1 MRKGENIFDKYHQW
15 KKERITLAFELSRF
29 EGVSTDDVIE
39 SMCLSRP
46 QGERVQESGASDRTA
61 KTAVYYRKVAES
73 MNDDL
78 YDFLFRKYQYV
89 KEEIEFFEY
98 AVSQLSGRMP
108 GVIRDLVICDMQWKA
123 VAAKYAVSEAMLTKY
138 RRKALSELEA
148 LYEGRAKHTEDY
160 LLS

>member
-1 MRKGENIFDKYHQW
+1 MKAEENVFDKYRKW

-46 QGERVQESGASDRTA
+46 QDERVQASGKSDRTA
-61 KTAVYYRKVAES
+61 KTAIYYRKVAES

-108 GVIRDLVICDMQWKA
+108 GIIRDLVIYDMQWKA

-138 RRKALSELEA
+138 RRKALSELAA
-148 LYEGRAKHTEDY
+148 LYEDRARHTEDY

>member
-1 MRKGENIFDKYHQW
+1 MKAEENVFDKYQKW

-46 QGERVQESGASDRTA
+46 QDERVQTSGKSDKTA
-61 KTAVYYRKVAES
+61 KTAIYYRKVAES

-78 YDFLFRKYQYV
+78 YDFLFRQYQYV
-89 KEEIEFFEY
+89 KDEIEFFEY
-98 AVSQLSGRMP
+98 AVSQLSGRLP
-108 GVIRDLVICDMQWKA
+108 DIIRDMVIYGMQWKEA
-123 VAAKYAVSEAMLTKY
+123 AAKYAVSEAMLTKY
-138 RRKALSELEA
+138 RRKALSELAA
-148 LYEGRAKHTEDY
+148 LYEGRARHTEEY

>member
-1 MRKGENIFDKYHQW
+1 MKAEENVFDKYRKW

-46 QGERVQESGASDRTA
+46 QDERVQTSGKSDKTA
-61 KTAVYYRKVAES
+61 KTAIYYRKVAES

-78 YDFLFRKYQYV
+78 YDFLFREYQYV

-98 AVSQLSGRMP
+98 AVSQLSGRLP
-108 GVIRDLVICDMQWKA
+108 DIIRDMVIYGMQWKEA
-123 VAAKYAVSEAMLTKY
+123 AAKYAVSEAMLTKY
-138 RRKALSELEA
+138 RKKALSELAA
-148 LYEGRAKHTEDY
+148 LYEGRARHTEEY

>member
-1 MRKGENIFDKYHQW
+1 MKAEENVFDKYQKW

-29 EGVSTDDVIE
+29 EGVPTDDVIE

-46 QGERVQESGASDRTA
+46 QDERVQTSGKSDKTA
-61 KTAVYYRKVAES
+61 KTAIYYRKVAES

-98 AVSQLSGRMP
+98 AVSQLSGRLP
-108 GVIRDLVICDMQWKA
+108 DIIRDMVIYGMQWKEA
-123 VAAKYAVSEAMLTKY
+123 AAKYAVSEAMLTKY
-138 RRKALSELEA
+138 RRKALSELA
-148 LYEGRAKHTEDY
+148 VLYEGRARHTEEY